1 MADHSSGEIPIWV
14 DAIVRAWR
22 TFYVSVGIDIL
33 ASIGVGVITLM
44 DGGDV
49 MTLAFWTG
57 VVGLVVRSILT
68 GIATYWMRL
77 KFPPKTS

>member
-1 MADHSSGEIPIWV
+1 MADHSSGELPVWV

-33 ASIGVGVITLM
+33 AAIGVGLATMM

-49 MTLAFWTG
+49 MSLAFWTG
-57 VVGLVVRSILT
+57 VAGLVVRSILT
-68 GIATYWMRL
+68 GIATYWVRL
-77 KFPPKTS
+77 KFPPKA

>member
-1 MADHSSGEIPIWV
+1 MADHSTGELPIWV

-33 ASIGVGVITLM
+33 GAIGVGVLTLM

-57 VVGLVVRSILT
+57 VVGLIIRSVLT
-68 GIATYWMRL
+68 GIATYWVRL
-77 KFPPKTS
+77 KFPPKAS